1 MLPGSH
7 NIATFKW
14 ESNGAESKIVSIKSE
29 NPQIASIPDN
39 VLERITKAEFSGDIP
54 VEITANKRGMTR
66 IVAELKT
73 GEKAYADVNVYELA
87 AGDTVTGNISG
98 NTDGLKP
105 GIDLGDGG
113 YDFVIDIP
121 VIGPDGGT
129 TTLPIKPTFPDGTV
143 LKPGDNNI
151 TVDTE
156 VNGVTIHID
165 INIQVEVK
173 NPSDGL
179 TQTVEEAKA
188 MGFTFSSFEDGL
200 QIDSF
205 ENKQFKSEITVPEN
219 IGDFK
224 VLKIGDEAFEGQSNI
239 KRVNLPSTVK
249 EIGWRAFKGCKGLK
263 GIDLREG
270 MEIGGNAFYG
280 CTGIDELVIPKNCK
294 LMDGSLYGIDPIRLE
309 LHSNDGDYSI
319 YGSKTT
325 IFCDGDEQ
333 PLVSEARIREVVFGE
348 GVTKVGS
355 NTFGFM
361 RSDLGIYTNLSR
373 IEFSDTVESIG
384 TQAFWNLNG
393 ISSVRIPSSITTI
406 LDDAFYSCDG
416 LTDLVIEDGDTKL
429 TLDDSAF
436 SYCNIGKLE
445 CDRELYDSSYSLGVT
460 NKEPFY
466 GNPLESV
473 ILNNNKSSMRFSGI
487 TNLKNVEL
495 AGGVKYGAFK
505 GCTNLET
512 AKIGGNI
519 DGSAFEGCSK
529 LHSVEIKDGVDT
541 IWIDAFAGC
550 TSLSR
555 LDVPSSVTKIGEN
568 AFRGV
573 PHVYY
578 NGTASSANNWGAIAF
593 N

>member
-66 IVAELKT
+66 VVAELKT

-280 CTGIDELVIPKNCK
+280 CTGIDELVIPKNCN
-294 LMDGSLYGIDPIRLE
+294 LSEYSLNGMDPIRLE
-309 LHSNDGDYSI
+309 LHSVISGDFEKGGHINSLFRSMWI
-319 YGSKTT
+319 ETTSKAIT
-325 IFCDGDEQ
+325 E
-333 PLVSEARIREVVFGE
+333 EARLEEVVFGE
-348 GVTKVGS
+348 GVTKIPGYIFHKTSLSYGADPHSYS
-355 NTFGFM
+355 NL
-361 RSDLGIYTNLSR
+361 RK
-373 IEFSDTVESIG
+373 VEICDG
-384 TQAFWNLNG
+384 VT
-393 ISSVRIPSSITTI
+393 SVDSY
-406 LDDAFYSCDG
+406 AFYNCG
-416 LTDLVIEDGDTKL
+416 NLTDLTIEGDARL
-429 TLDDSAF
+429 ELNNNAF
-436 SYCNIGKLE
+436 GNCNISQIE
-445 CDRELYDSSYSLGVT
+445 CNREFYS
-460 NKEPFY
+460 NAYENPFG

-473 ILNNNKSSMRFSGI
+473 ILTNVKTDSTKFTGI
-487 TNLKNVEL
+487 KTLKNVEL
-495 AGGVKYGAFK
+495 AGGVTYDAFK

-519 DGSAFEGCSK
+519 NESAFEGCSK

>member
-66 IVAELKT
+66 VVAELKT

-165 INIQVEVK
+165 INIKVEVK

-205 ENKQFKSEITVPEN
+205 ENNQFKSEITVPEN

-239 KRVNLPSTVK
+239 KKVNLPSTVK
-249 EIGWRAFKGCKGLK
+249 EIGWGAFKGCKGLK

-270 MEIGGNAFYG
+270 IEIGGNAFYG
-280 CTGIDELVIPKNCK
+280 CTGIDELVIPKNCN
-294 LMDGSLYGIDPIRLE
+294 LSESSLNGMDPIRLE
-309 LHSNDGDYSI
+309 LHSVISGAFEEGGRIDSLFRYSWSTPPT
-319 YGSKTT
+319 SKAIT
-325 IFCDGDEQ
+325 E
-333 PLVSEARIREVVFGE
+333 EARLEEVVFGE
-348 GVTKVGS
+348 GVTKIPGYIFHKTSLSYGADPHSYPNLRKVEICDGVTSVGY
-355 NTFGFM
+355 
-361 RSDLGIYTNLSR
+361 R
-373 IEFSDTVESIG
+373 
-384 TQAFWNLNG
+384 
-393 ISSVRIPSSITTI
+393 
-406 LDDAFYSCDG
+406 AFYNCG
-416 LTDLVIEDGDTKL
+416 NLTDLTLEGDTRL
-429 TLDDSAF
+429 ELNNNAF
-436 SYCNIGKLE
+436 GNCNISKLE
-445 CDRELYDSSYSLGVT
+445 CNREFYNNAYE
-460 NKEPFY
+460 NPFG

-473 ILNNNKSSMRFSGI
+473 ILTNVKADSTKFTGI
-487 TNLKNVEL
+487 KTLKNVEL
-495 AGGVKYGAFK
+495 AGGAKPDAFK

-512 AKIGGNI
+512 AKVGGNI

-529 LHSVEIKDGVDT
+529 LRSVEIKDGVDT

-555 LDVPSSVTKIGEN
+555 LDVPSSVTRIGEN

-578 NGTASSANNWGAIAF
+578 NGTASSANNWGAVAF